1 MPRIDAMGGTL
12 ARTGG
17 LALAYLTAALLG
29 IDLSREAGNVAVFW
43 PANALLVGAL
53 LRIDPRERPLILTAC
68 AIACAAAYMVHG
80 DAVGLAGA
88 LAAANMLDVWCGH
101 RLIARLGGANFRV
114 R

>member
-1 MPRIDAMGGTL
+1 MPRINALGGTL

-68 AIACAAAYMVHG
+68 AIACAAAYMSM
-80 DAVGLAGA
+80 AMPWAWPARWRQPTCWTYGA
-88 LAAANMLDVWCGH
+88 AIG
-101 RLIARLGGANFRV
+101 
-114 R
+114 